1 MPKTSILALCIP
13 MLARVCNVPNIP
25 YFCPMSKN
33 SFCWRAFVTRARSL
47 FAPIPK
53 TTLIA
58 LCLLIAL
65 AGCQTSNWTQL
76 HLNNLQNEPVELTNF
91 AQTQTVFIFLSPEC
105 PLCQN
110 YSVKIN
116 QLLQQHRSDSLHFVG
131 VVSGTFYPQEQIN
144 RYLVKYDLDL
154 PVLLDP
160 EFKLAKALGA
170 EITPEAFYT
179 APGGEVLYR
188 GAIDDWAISL
198 GQKRI
203 NVQNDYLH
211 DAIVAYQNR
220 SPIDPKKTK
229 AVGCFIE

>member
-1 MPKTSILALCIP
+1 
-13 MLARVCNVPNIP
+13 MLAV
-25 YFCPMSKN
+25 
-33 SFCWRAFVTRARSL
+33 
-47 FAPIPK
+47 
-53 TTLIA
+53 A
-58 LCLLIAL
+58 LWSC
-65 AGCQTSNWTQL
+65 GKSDWTQL
-76 HLNNLQNEPVELTNF
+76 QLKGLEEETVQLSQY
-91 AQTQTVFIFLSPEC
+91 AQQQTVFIFLSPEC

-116 QLLQQHRSDSLHFVG
+116 KLIQQRRSDSLRFVG
-131 VVSGTFYPQEQIN
+131 VVSGTFYPQDQIS
-144 RYLVKYDLDL
+144 RYLVKYELDL

-160 EFKLAKALGA
+160 EFELAKSLDA
-170 EITPEAFYT
+170 EITPEVFYT
-179 APGGEVLYR
+179 APGGEVLYQ

>member
-1 MPKTSILALCIP
+1 MRSEILFTTAYEMIRCTPYPSPYLSYLCPMLKNSILALCI
-13 MLARVCNVPNIP
+13 LI
-25 YFCPMSKN
+25 
-33 SFCWRAFVTRARSL
+33 L
-47 FAPIPK
+47 
-53 TTLIA
+53 TLSS
-58 LCLLIAL
+58 
-65 AGCQTSNWTQL
+65 CQTSNWIDL
-76 HLNNLQNEPVELTNF
+76 HLNNLHNEPVALVDY
-91 AQTQTVFIFLSPEC
+91 AQSQTVFIFLSPEC

-116 QLLQQHRSDSLHFVG
+116 KLMQQHYSDSLRFVG

-144 RYLVKYDLDL
+144 RFLVKYDLEL

-160 EFKLAKALGA
+160 EFKLAKALDA
-170 EITPEAFYT
+170 EITPEVFYT
-179 APGGEVLYR
+179 APGGEVMYR

-211 DAIVAYQNR
+211 DAIVAYQNQ

>member
-1 MPKTSILALCIP
+1 M
-13 MLARVCNVPNIP
+13 PNIA
-25 YFCPMSKN
+25 S
-33 SFCWRAFVTRARSL
+33 
-47 FAPIPK
+47 I
-53 TTLIA
+53 TLWI
-58 LCLLIAL
+58 LLL
-65 AGCQTSNWTQL
+65 LLSGCQTSNWTDL
-76 HLNNLQNEPVELTNF
+76 RLNNLLNEPVEL
-91 AQTQTVFIFLSPEC
+91 AKYEESQTIFIFLSPEC

-116 QLLQQHRSDSLHFVG
+116 KLMEQHRSDSLRFVG
-131 VVSGTFYPQEQIN
+131 VVSGTFYPEEQIS
-144 RYLVKYDLDL
+144 RFLVKYNLEL

-160 EFKLAKALGA
+160 EFKLAKALNA
-170 EITPEAFYT
+170 EITPEVFYT

-211 DAIVAYQNR
+211 DAIVAQQNR
-220 SPIDPKKTK
+220 SSIDPKKTK